1 MTAIGFQT
9 LAFAYQVADVFAFL
23 VLAASGL
30 AIIFGMMG
38 VINMAH
44 GEFITCGAYVTTA
57 MARTGVPLPLA
68 ILVGALAAGVLG
80 IAARAHHRLPVLQS
94 ADRTLWSSPGAS
106 V

>member
-1 MTAIGFQT
+1 MTTIGFQS

-44 GEFITCGAYVTTA
+44 GEFITCGAYVTRRWPVPA
-57 MARTGVPLPLA
+57 CRCRWRSWSERSRRVCSASARTY
-68 ILVGALAAGVLG
+68 
-80 IAARAHHRLPVLQS
+80 HRLPVLQS
-94 ADRTLWSSPGAS
+94 AD
-106 V
+106 

>member
-1 MTAIGFQT
+1 MTTVAFQT

-57 MARTGVPLPLA
+57 TARRPKPTACSASCSNAPSF
-68 ILVGALAAGVLG
+68 AGSTIG
-80 IAARAHHRLPVLQS
+80 RSTP
-94 ADRTLWSSPGAS
+94 WSSPGESA
-106 V
+106 